1 MLSSTVLISAPFW
14 HAVGKGFLITMS
26 LTAFSMIL
34 GLTLAVGLAAM
45 QVYARGGWVVLSQ
58 AYIFVFRGVPFLI
71 LLYLF
76 YYGLPQFS
84 WMRSGLIWD
93 LFLSSPYRTAL
104 VVLTISNAAYLAEMV
119 RGGMISVSRGLVEAG
134 TAIGM
139 SRFVTFRR
147 IVAPIGFRAV
157 LGNLGNETIA
167 VVKAS
172 AITSVITVQDL
183 MGGAAAVGQVYL
195 DPFTPLLVVGV
206 AYLIIVQLI
215 EMGVDRLRRSLAIP
229 GR

>member
-1 MLSSTVLISAPFW
+1 MVLPAVLSSAPFW
-14 HAVGKGFLITMS
+14 SAVVEGFFVTVS
-26 LTAFSMIL
+26 LTGGSMIL
-34 GLTLAVGLAAM
+34 GLIVAVGLAAM
-45 QVYARGGWVVLSQ
+45 QVYGRGGWIVLSK
-58 AYIFVFRGVPFLI
+58 AYVFVFRGIPLLI

-76 YYGLPQFS
+76 YYGLPQLS
-84 WMRSGLIWD
+84 WMRSGIAWD

-104 VVLTISNAAYLAEMV
+104 VVLTINNAAYLAEMV
-119 RGGMISVSRGLVEAG
+119 RGGLISVDRGLVEAG
-134 TAIGM
+134 TAMGM
-139 SRFVTFRR
+139 SRFVAFRR

-183 MGGAAAVGQVYL
+183 MGGSAAVGQIYL

-215 EMGVDRLRRSLAIP
+215 EICVSQLRRALAIP
-229 GR
+229 